1 MSPAK
6 KILGVIFGLFIMAA
20 LPGCA
25 PMDSGGSQPNDA
37 IPAGYKYSPKLPP
50 GIENIDAAKKDLA
63 ELLKSRKQPGIKYY
77 GQQDINNYAG
87 KQALIG
93 LMKDIRG
100 GVWAYYDSSNELLF
114 MAFDSLSV
122 LQEHIEVSPRI
133 AFFYTDLIGA
143 PIVVE
148 KTVAE
153 LPAFMTYIVEGPI
166 GIGEVRLPYR
176 VDFPGL
182 MSFLFGNLAEAQRFA
197 DDLFF
202 IQQNIEKDHKEQLAL
217 FESRAAQY
225 RTLKVKPPV
234 SEEQR
239 RYIVQAN
246 ALNERKNYAGAIDLY
261 TKTIELDPVSYPEAY
276 FNLALLS
283 AQMQRFKPAIAYM
296 KQYLLLVP
304 EAKDARNGQDKIYEW
319 ELMAPQK

>member
-6 KILGVIFGLFIMAA
+6 KILGVIFVFFLMAVSG
-20 LPGCA
+20 GCA
-25 PMDSGGSQPNDA
+25 PMDSGGSRPNDA
-37 IPAGYKYSPKLPP
+37 IPVGYKYYPKLPP
-50 GIENIDAAKKDLA
+50 GIENIEAAKKDLA

-87 KQALIG
+87 KQALVG
-93 LMKDIRG
+93 LMKDIHG

-114 MAFDSLSV
+114 MAFDGLSV
-122 LQEHIEVSPRI
+122 LPEHIEVSPRI
-133 AFFYTDLIGA
+133 AFFYADLIGA

-153 LPAFMTYIVEGPI
+153 PPAFMTYIVEGTV

-182 MSFLFGNLAEAQRFA
+182 MSFLFGDLTDAQRFA

-202 IQQNIEKDHKEQLAL
+202 IQQNIEKDNKEQLAL

-239 RYIVQAN
+239 RSIVQAN
-246 ALNERKNYAGAIDLY
+246 ALNQRKEYAGAIDLY
-261 TKTIELDPVSYPEAY
+261 SKVIDVDPVSFPPAY
-276 FNLALLS
+276 FNLALLC
-283 AQMQRFKPAIAYM
+283 AQMQRFQPAIAYM

-304 EAKDARNGQDKIYEW
+304 DANDARAAQDKIYEW
-319 ELMAPQK
+319 ELK